1 MNIALTNIAILSNM
15 EADHAQR
22 KFMKHI
28 NGITSFSSVAGDR
41 AADKLTFTSY
51 LGGLEYQYVIDD
63 ASRTIKYSRDG
74 PPAGILLQNV
84 VGDTTIDAVTYTS
97 KFTYKD
103 KNNNNLSVP
112 VASYTGTNVSF
123 VGGGTKSVTV
133 PSGNSFEDFV
143 AGNII
148 TISGSTSNNGTFTIA
163 SASANQIIVSESITT
178 EGAGDAITV
187 STDIHGVEFTFYL
200 LRGESFYS
208 YTTYAA
214 IDKNHLDL

>member
-103 KNNNNLSVP
+103 NNNNNLSVP